1 MPNLQQ
7 SMVLDVAKDVRAYL
21 RFEVGIIRGEV
32 SGGPQDLLREQLASR
47 DREISRLRA
56 RLGAGEGDVSAGR
69 VPPEHFV
76 WVFGVARTGSSW
88 LGAMMGDLDDHA
100 TWYEPY
106 VGDVFGYAYY
116 MRAGEQQRMR
126 EDFILG
132 DPYREVWIRSLRT
145 FVLEG
150 ADARFP
156 GLGEN
161 GYLVVKEPNGSVG
174 APLLVEALPESRV
187 ILLVRDP
194 RDVVA
199 SNLDAHKGGTWTADL
214 MRKGGKEKPPSLAE
228 SRPDA
233 FVKGQARRYVRD
245 VGNAKKAYDAH
256 GGLKVLVRYEDL
268 RADTLQTM
276 KRIYSELEIPVEEVE
291 LARSVEKHSWE
302 KIPSEQKGEGK
313 FHRKAKPGGWR
324 EDLTSRQ
331 AEIVE
336 GVAGS
341 LLRELY
347 PVRST
352 A

>member
-1 MPNLQQ
+1 VIQ
-7 SMVLDVAKDVRAYL
+7 DAWRKVR
-21 RFEVGIIRGEV
+21 GRGE
-32 SGGPQDLLREQLASR
+32 SP
-47 DREISRLRA
+47 
-56 RLGAGEGDVSAGR
+56 AGEETGDMR
-69 VPPEHFV
+69 PENLV
-76 WVFGVARTGSSW
+76 WVFGTARTGSSW
-88 LGAMMGDLDDHA
+88 LSAIMGEIGGYSRWHEPLVGHLFGNLY
-100 TWYEPY
+100 YE
-106 VGDVFGYAYY
+106 
-116 MRAGEQQRMR
+116 RAGHRS
-126 EDFILG
+126 EDEHFILG
-132 DPYREVWIRSLRT
+132 DRYKELWLSTVRR
-145 FVLEG
+145 FVLDS
-150 ADARFP
+150 AAARFP
-156 GLGEN
+156 EVAGKG
-161 GYLVVKEPNGSVG
+161 GRYLIIKEPQGSIG
-174 APLLVEALPESRV
+174 APLLMEALPESRI

-199 SNLDAHKGGTWTADL
+199 SNLDAHKKGTWTADL

-256 GGLKVLVRYEDL
+256 RGLKVLVRYEDL
-268 RADTLQTM
+268 RADTLGTM
-276 KRIYSELEIPVEEVE
+276 KRIYSALEIPMEEAD
-291 LARSVEKHSWE
+291 LARSVEEHSWE
-302 KIPSEQKGEGK
+302 NVPEEEKGEGK

-324 EDLTSRQ
+324 EDLTPEQ